1 MNDPKSDSGGYVHLN
16 GRLVPAADAVVSVF
30 DRGFAYGDGL
40 VETMKLSEGRP
51 VFFEEHYRRL
61 GRGCAATGIVLPP
74 GEGLLDAA
82 IDLAAANG
90 VSHGRLRLQL
100 TRGLPPHPEGLDPA
114 APHEPTLLVTADP
127 FAGYPQ
133 RFYREGMSCATV
145 AADRGA
151 WSSLKTSS
159 LIATVLVRREAL
171 AAGADEALFTSGHGS
186 LLEGAYTNLF
196 LLSGGVWRT
205 APETDRI
212 LPGVI
217 RDQVLEIL
225 AALAIDVEAR
235 APGAAEL
242 SAATAAFLTSSL
254 LGCCPV
260 RRIDAVQLEPDRQL
274 AGQVNEVLRQREAA
288 SVSRTYGENRFRSQP

>member
-1 MNDPKSDSGGYVHLN
+1 MNDPEADSGYVHLN
-16 GRLVPAADAVVSVF
+16 GSLIPAADAVVSVF

-51 VFFEEHYRRL
+51 VFFAEHYQRL
-61 GRGCAATGIVLPP
+61 GRGCEATGIAPP
-74 GEGLLDAA
+74 PQAGLLDAA
-82 IDLAAANG
+82 VELAAANS
-90 VSHGRLRLQL
+90 VSRGRLRLQL
-100 TRGLPPHPEGLDPA
+100 TRGLLPRPEGLDPA
-114 APHEPTLLVTADP
+114 AGHEPTLLLTADP
-127 FAGYPQ
+127 FAGYPES
-133 RFYREGMSCATV
+133 FYREGMSCATV

-159 LIATVLVRREAL
+159 LMATVMARREAL
-171 AAGADEALFTSGHGS
+171 AAGADEALFTSAHGL

-196 LLSGGVWRT
+196 LLAGGVWRT

-217 RDQVLEIL
+217 RDQVLAICAEIG
-225 AALAIDVEAR
+225 ISVEAK
-235 APGAAEL
+235 APDTREL
-242 SAATAAFLTSSL
+242 PTAMAAFLTSSL

-260 RRIDAVQLEPDRQL
+260 RRIDAVELEPDRQL
-274 AGQVNEVLRQREAA
+274 TDRVNEALRRREAE